1 MDRSNNKRFFLR
13 STHPTDQSLFTF
25 NQSTLCVFMSK
36 LENQRNYRQLAARV
50 RICYSDYYV

>member
-13 STHPTDQSLFTF
+13 STDQSLFTF

-50 RICYSDYYV
+50 RVCYSDYYV